1 MKLNNYTIC
10 VCAIIIF
17 FNACKK
23 DDLPATNK
31 NVLTASNKSLSKT
44 DGTITVQTGILP
56 PVTQQSFIANGNSS
70 NAEFQIASTKHILI
84 YQLFFSATY
93 PLIQSINIANL
104 GSEPNARGTITYNG
118 SGPFI
123 NAGEGVSLKALLN
136 YINVDATTSGKVA
149 QLSLTRIVY
158 RTDDEIYHDFYPD
171 NSGKAQ
177 TMCLVNNI
185 PRITFIDPVYAD
197 TIANG
202 FKQIAIIKFD
212 SDTDYTIND
221 LPLHLASLF
230 TGVIRKTQLIVK
242 CNNKII
248 ARTDSVS
255 LSEGSTAETNVHFDK
270 GFKHI
275 AGNTEMLSV
284 YAPVSGFYDVVVTT
298 MAPLSSFTWKDDF
311 GITLPGTKNIKFY
324 KVQTG
329 QSTFH

>member
-1 MKLNNYTIC
+1 MKLKNYPLC

-31 NVLTASNKSLSKT
+31 NVLTATDKSLSKT

-56 PVTQQSFIANGNSS
+56 PVTQQSFIANGCSS
-70 NAEFQIASTKHILI
+70 NAEFQIASSKHILI
-84 YQLFFSATY
+84 SQLFFSATY
-93 PLIQSINIANL
+93 PLIQSINITNL

-123 NAGEGVSLKALLN
+123 NAGEGLSLKAQVN
-136 YINVDATTSGKVA
+136 YINVDATMSGKIA

-177 TMCLVNNI
+177 SMCLVNNI
-185 PRITFIDPVYAD
+185 PRITFTDPVYGD
-197 TIANG
+197 TISNG

-212 SDTDYTIND
+212 GDTGWVLND
-221 LPLHLASLF
+221 MPLHLASLF
-230 TGVIRKTQLIVK
+230 TGVIRKSQLIVK
-242 CNNKII
+242 CNNKIV

-255 LSEGSTAETNVHFDK
+255 LSEGSTAETSVHFSN

-275 AGNTEMLSV
+275 AGKTEVLNV

-311 GITLPGTKNIKFY
+311 GVTLPGVKNIKFY
-324 KVQTG
+324 KTQTG
-329 QSTFH
+329 QATFH